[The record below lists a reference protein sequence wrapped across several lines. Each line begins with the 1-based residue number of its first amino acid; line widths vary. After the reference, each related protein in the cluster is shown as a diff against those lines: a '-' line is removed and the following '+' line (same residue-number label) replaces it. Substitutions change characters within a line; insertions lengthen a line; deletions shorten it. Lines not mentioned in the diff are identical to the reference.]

1 MRVFGIPQVEDKKI
15 AVAAALTYWVF
26 RCRDK
31 QKSPAMGL
39 KTWEFLQ
46 SSIKNSA
53 IPSKSLE
60 DYLETLAGKLV
71 TPHLKPKELTFI
83 LQPAQIIQRIN
94 QDGEILEFDADQN
107 NLGLQF
113 QSWREIMSS
122 LAPEG
127 ITDRHV
133 LQTCLK
139 YPHLITT
146 YVRVRHE
153 EDKAIGQ
160 EEVLDEIIEV
170 TANVE

>member
-1 MRVFGIPQVEDKKI
+1 MAIS
-15 AVAAALTYWVF
+15 AALTYWVF

-39 KTWEFLQ
+39 KTWEYLQ
-46 SSIKNSA
+46 SSVKNSA
-53 IPSKSLE
+53 IPARTLE
-60 DYLETLAGKLV
+60 DYLENLAGKLV

-83 LQPAQIIQRIN
+83 LQPSQTIQRIN

-113 QSWREIMSS
+113 QSWRTIMQSV
-122 LAPEG
+122 APEG
-127 ITDRHV
+127 IGDRHV

-139 YPHLITT
+139 YPHLVTT

-160 EEVLDEIIEV
+160 EEILEEIIEV
-170 TANVE
+170 SANAE